1 MLRESNQ
8 EIRINTQPS
17 DVGDWTDLHIALQNL
32 NIGDLSP
39 LFVKTNRIEGLLSGD
54 IRVEDPQNKFNVI
67 ADIKTNALTVDNDSI
82 GDVLASLAYNNK
94 TGLLT
99 GKGNNLDADHKL
111 NFDLALDFKDS
122 ANLHR
127 DRISV
132 MAVDYPVK
140 ILERF
145 IGSLFS
151 DLQGYLTGNFDIL
164 GEGANRD
171 YVTKMKLRDA
181 GLKVNFTQ
189 VFYKIDDTEL
199 EITENEIKLGNMKL
213 RDRDGNTATV
223 RGGITHKSFKNMV
236 FDIIAEVDNNPM
248 QLINTSY
255 NDNQQFYGTAKGTG
269 SFVLLG
275 PQSDMNMYI
284 EAVASNRDSSYI
296 TLPPSRSRVTGAAS
310 FMVERKYG
318 REMTEQEF
326 QRSATNITYEVNLTA
341 NPLVNIEVVLDD
353 LTGDVIRGR
362 GTGNLR
368 LRAGTQEPLS
378 MRGRYDI
385 QEGSYLFT
393 FQSFFKKP
401 FVLRSGANNYIEWTG
416 DPYTANIRFEAVYR
430 AENVNFAPLASSL
443 SLDNNRV
450 SNYRGDVNVVAILTG
465 ELFKPTFTF
474 KLEFPENSI
483 ANSDPSLSFGIQQIE
498 NNPNEI
504 NKQVTYLIVFNSFA
518 PYQSSITSSLNEF
531 AYSTISGLFFGE
543 VNKRLN
549 QLLSKVLRNDEVT
562 FNFTGSVYNRNLI
575 DRNARGFN
583 INQTDLNFSVGLPL
597 LNDRVQI
604 TFGGT
609 FDVPLESDIEQSIRL
624 FPDVNISLLINKSG
638 SVRATF
644 FYTQTSDPLIGGP
657 NLNTLRNQRA
667 GVKLSYRKEFES
679 LSTIFGRKKGKKK
692 KETPPVDSPR
702 SDSTIT
708 SQ

>member
-1 MLRESNQ
+1 
-8 EIRINTQPS
+8 
-17 DVGDWTDLHIALQNL
+17 
-32 NIGDLSP
+32 
-39 LFVKTNRIEGLLSGD
+39 
-54 IRVEDPQNKFNVI
+54 
-67 ADIKTNALTVDNDSI
+67 
-82 GDVLASLAYNNK
+82 
-94 TGLLT
+94 
-99 GKGNNLDADHKL
+99 
-111 NFDLALDFKDS
+111 
-122 ANLHR
+122 
-127 DRISV
+127 
-132 MAVDYPVK
+132 
-140 ILERF
+140 
-145 IGSLFS
+145 
-151 DLQGYLTGNFDIL
+151 
-164 GEGANRD
+164 
-171 YVTKMKLRDA
+171 
-181 GLKVNFTQ
+181 
-189 VFYKIDDTEL
+189 
-199 EITENEIKLGNMKL
+199 
-213 RDRDGNTATV
+213 
-223 RGGITHKSFKNMV
+223 
-236 FDIIAEVDNNPM
+236 
-248 QLINTSY
+248 
-255 NDNQQFYGTAKGTG
+255 
-269 SFVLLG
+269 
-275 PQSDMNMYI
+275 MNMYI

-318 REMTEQEF
+318 REMIEQEF

-378 MRGRYDI
+378 LRGRYDI

-401 FVLRSGANNYIEWTG
+401 FVLRSGANNYIEWTGDPYTANIRFEAVYRAENVNFAPLASSLSLDNNRVSNYRGDVNVVAILTGELFKPTFTFKLEFPENSIANSDPSLSFGIQQIENNPNEINKQVTYLIVFNSFAPYQSSITSSLNEFAYSTISGLFFGEVNKRLNQLLSKVLRNDEVTFNFTGSVYNRNLIDRNARGFNINQTDLNFSVGLPLLNDRVQITFGGTFDVPLESDIYIEWTG